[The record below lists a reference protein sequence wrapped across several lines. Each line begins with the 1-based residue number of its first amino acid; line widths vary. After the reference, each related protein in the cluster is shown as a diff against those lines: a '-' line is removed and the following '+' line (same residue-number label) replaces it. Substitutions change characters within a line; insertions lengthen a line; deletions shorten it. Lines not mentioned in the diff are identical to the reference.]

1 MRAYQ
6 FQDPFEGTAGIYQ
19 FTMDHLEKM
28 LLFRTPEDYDYGVNT
43 LALATRKYPVK
54 VICYTLMN
62 NHLHLL
68 LMGRYQDCLSFYQW
82 VLRRLRILLKQ
93 RYNLTGVLSD
103 ESFDLS
109 AVTDERMFL
118 NEIAYILR
126 NPYKARM
133 ASPYAY
139 AWNSADVYFNP
150 WRDYVH
156 GVSFGTL
163 LQKEKKALLQSHVMV
178 PDHWEHINGRILNRF
193 FVDYALVEKR
203 VADSVR
209 FFDRIRSYDIESV
222 IQTARGLP
230 ETITYTDGEMLERI
244 QIICQKEYHVYS
256 WQQLDNKTLL
266 VLARTLA
273 RRYSTPKTQIG
284 RLLGLSSDVLDKLL

>member
-6 FQDPFEGTAGIYQ
+6 CQDPFEGNVGVFQI
-19 FTMDHLEKM
+19 TMDHLEKM
-28 LLFRTPEDYDYGVNT
+28 LLFRTPEDYDFGVNSI
-43 LALATRKYPVK
+43 ALATLQYPVK
-54 VICYTLMN
+54 VICYSLMN

-68 LMGRYQDCLSFYQW
+68 LQGLYQDCIHFFLRI
-82 VLRRLRILLKQ
+82 LRRLRIMLKQ
-93 RYNLTGVLSD
+93 RYNITGVLPD
-103 ESFDLS
+103 DAFDIS
-109 AVTDERMFL
+109 AVTDDRMFL

-126 NPYKARM
+126 NAYKARM
-133 ASPYAY
+133 ASPYAF

-156 GVSFGTL
+156 GVPLGTL
-163 LQKEKKALLQSHVMV
+163 LQKEKKALLQTHVMV

-193 FVDYALVEKR
+193 FVDYTLVEKR

-222 IQTARGLP
+222 IQTAHGLP

-244 QIICQKEYHVYS
+244 QVICRQEYHVYS

-273 RRYSTPKTQIG
+273 RRYATPKTQIG